1 MYIAVKK
8 VLLSLIVV
16 AAMAVSCQGDVWN
29 IFGFN
34 TEVSVV
40 LKVESPQMTDTRAAV
55 GMDSSV
61 GAIDNFDN
69 NSELWSKYDLRYILE
84 IYEVV
89 EKDGVVST
97 SDETIYKRQ
106 VLTTS
111 TYENGV
117 NFDIRLV
124 PNRTYKFVI
133 WADFVNEGMK
143 SDLYYDTADMRNI
156 SRKASAQHLAMEEAL
171 DAYHIS
177 KTVTIKGNEE
187 ITMRLTRPF
196 AKLRV
201 VAIDHHEISSFSTLE
216 RVELRFDTEKNPI
229 YKSFNAVTNGVSESC
244 NQHNYVCDVNPV
256 PYVEYSGTLEDG
268 ESVKGFV
275 LFSDYIL
282 APRDGE
288 SPVSFSMDTYDQ
300 KGKVRTI
307 DFDTQ
312 IPTCRNHLTTVVGNF
327 LTQNYITIVSI
338 DDTLLS
344 DDEFIKDAEDATK

>member
-1 MYIAVKK
+1 MKK
-8 VLLSLIVV
+8 VLLSLIV
-16 AAMAVSCQGDVWN
+16 AAVMAVSCQGDVWN
-29 IFGFN
+29 IFGFD
-34 TEVSVV
+34 TEVSVA
-40 LKVESPQMTDTRAAV
+40 LKVKSPQITDTRAAA

-69 NSELWSKYDLRYILE
+69 NTEFWDKYDLRYILE
-84 IYEVV
+84 IFEVV
-89 EKDGVVST
+89 EKDGQVIT
-97 SDETIYKRQ
+97 SEENIYKRQ
-106 VLTTS
+106 VLTTPS
-111 TYENGV
+111 YNDGV
-117 NFDIRLV
+117 EFDIRLV

-143 SDLYYDTADMRNI
+143 SDLYYDTADLHNI

-177 KTVTIKGNEE
+177 STETIKGSGD
-187 ITMRLTRPF
+187 ITLRLTRPF

-201 VAIDHHEISSFSTLE
+201 VAIDHHEVSNFSTLE
-216 RVELRFDTEKNPI
+216 RVEVRFDTEKNPV
-229 YKSFNAVTNGVSESC
+229 YKSFNAVTNAVSENC
-244 NQHNYVCDVNPV
+244 AAHNYECDVNPV

-268 ESVKGFV
+268 QNVKGFV

-282 APRDGE
+282 APRNGE
-288 SPVSFSMDTYDQ
+288 APVSFSMDTYDQ

-307 DFDTQ
+307 DFETQ

-338 DDTLLS
+338 NDTLLC
-344 DDEFIKDAEDATK
+344 DEEFIKDAEDATKE

>member
-1 MYIAVKK
+1 MKK
-8 VLLSLIVV
+8 VLLSLIV
-16 AAMAVSCQGDVWN
+16 AAVMAVSCQSDVWN
-29 IFGFN
+29 IFGFD
-34 TEVSVV
+34 TEVSVA
-40 LKVESPQMTDTRAAV
+40 LKVKSPQITDTRAAA

-69 NSELWSKYDLRYILE
+69 NTEFWDKYDLRYILE
-84 IYEVV
+84 IFEVV
-89 EKDGVVST
+89 EKDGQVIT
-97 SDETIYKRQ
+97 SEENIYKRQ
-106 VLTTS
+106 VLTTPS
-111 TYENGV
+111 YNDGV
-117 NFDIRLV
+117 EFDIRLV

-143 SDLYYDTADMRNI
+143 SDLYYDTADLHNI

-177 KTVTIKGNEE
+177 STETIKGSGD
-187 ITMRLTRPF
+187 ITLHLTRPF

-201 VAIDHHEISSFSTLE
+201 VAIDHHEVSNFSTLE
-216 RVELRFDTEKNPI
+216 RVEVRFDTEKNPI
-229 YKSFNAVTNGVSESC
+229 YKSFNAVTNAVSENC
-244 NQHNYVCDVNPV
+244 AAHNYECDVNPV

-268 ESVKGFV
+268 QNVKGFV

-282 APRDGE
+282 APRNGE
-288 SPVSFSMDTYDQ
+288 APVSFSMDTYDQ

-307 DFDTQ
+307 DFETQ

-338 DDTLLS
+338 NDTLLC
-344 DDEFIKDAEDATK
+344 DEEFIKDAEDATKE

>member
-1 MYIAVKK
+1 MKK
-8 VLLSLIVV
+8 VLLSLIV
-16 AAMAVSCQGDVWN
+16 AAVMAVSCQGDVWN
-29 IFGFN
+29 IFGFD
-34 TEVSVV
+34 TEASVV
-40 LKVESPQMTDTRAAV
+40 LKVKSPQITDTRAAA

-69 NSELWSKYDLRYILE
+69 NTEFWDKYDLRYILE
-84 IYEVV
+84 IFEVV
-89 EKDGVVST
+89 EKDGQVIT
-97 SDETIYKRQ
+97 SEENIYKRQ
-106 VLTTS
+106 VLTTPS
-111 TYENGV
+111 YNDGIE
-117 NFDIRLV
+117 FDIRLV

-143 SDLYYDTADMRNI
+143 SDLYYDTADLHNI

-177 KTVTIKGNEE
+177 STETIKGSGD
-187 ITMRLTRPF
+187 ITLHLTRPF

-201 VAIDHHEISSFSTLE
+201 VAIDHHEVSNFSTLE
-216 RVELRFDTEKNPI
+216 RVEVRFDTEKNPV
-229 YKSFNAVTNGVSESC
+229 YKSFNAVTNAVSENC
-244 NQHNYVCDVNPV
+244 KAHNYECDVNPV

-268 ESVKGFV
+268 QNVKGFV

-288 SPVSFSMDTYDQ
+288 APVSFSMDTYDQ

-307 DFDTQ
+307 DFETQ

-344 DDEFIKDAEDATK
+344 DDEFNKDAEDATKE

>member
-1 MYIAVKK
+1 MKK
-8 VLLSLIVV
+8 VLLSLIV
-16 AAMAVSCQGDVWN
+16 AAVMAVSCQSDVWN
-29 IFGFN
+29 IFGFD
-34 TEVSVV
+34 TEASVV
-40 LKVESPQMTDTRAAV
+40 LKVKSPQITDTRAAA

-69 NSELWSKYDLRYILE
+69 NTEFWDKYDLRYILE
-84 IYEVV
+84 IFEVV
-89 EKDGVVST
+89 EKDGQVIT
-97 SDETIYKRQ
+97 SEENIYKRQ
-106 VLTTS
+106 VLTTPS
-111 TYENGV
+111 YNDGV
-117 NFDIRLV
+117 EFDIRLV

-143 SDLYYDTADMRNI
+143 SDLYYDTADLHNI

-177 KTVTIKGNEE
+177 STETIKGSGD
-187 ITMRLTRPF
+187 ITLHLTRPF

-201 VAIDHHEISSFSTLE
+201 VAIDHHEVSNFSTLE
-216 RVELRFDTEKNPI
+216 RVEVRFDTEKNPV
-229 YKSFNAVTNGVSESC
+229 YKSFNAVTNAVSENC
-244 NQHNYVCDVNPV
+244 AAHNYECDVNPV

-268 ESVKGFV
+268 QNVKGFV

-282 APRDGE
+282 APRNGE
-288 SPVSFSMDTYDQ
+288 APVSFSMDTYDQ

-307 DFDTQ
+307 DFETQ

-338 DDTLLS
+338 NDTLLC
-344 DDEFIKDAEDATK
+344 DEEFIKDAEDATKE